1 MATLRRKIALSIL
14 GVVVGALTAL
24 AYTLS
29 HDSPCQPGPA
39 LTRGASTM
47 KAIVRRCYGPPD
59 VLALEEIAKPVPA
72 EDQLL
77 VRIRAASVNPADWHY
92 VRGEPYLLRMDAG
105 FGAPRNPRVGI
116 DFSGIVEAVGKD
128 VTRFE
133 PGDEVFGGSNGS
145 LAEYIVIDEDGNLT
159 RKPANISFD
168 EAAAVNVGA
177 LTSLQA
183 LRDGGGVK
191 AGQKV
196 LINGSS
202 GGVGTYA
209 VQLAKWL
216 GAEVTAVCST
226 RNVELVR
233 SLGADHVVDY
243 TKEDFTQGAARYDV
257 VMDNVVNRPILEI
270 RRILEPEGKYLI
282 VGGGGPDVDPWI
294 GAFKAA
300 IKAMVLSW
308 FVDQDLR
315 FFLSHWSAEDL
326 GTIAGLLESGKVR
339 SVIDRRYPLAEAA
352 EAMRYLEG
360 GRARGKVIVTM
371 NGGPESPGIL

>member
-1 MATLRRKIALSIL
+1 MATFRRKIALSVL
-14 GVVVGALTAL
+14 GVVVVGIAAL

-39 LTRGASTM
+39 LAKGATTM
-47 KAIVRRCYGPPD
+47 RAIVRRCYGPPD
-59 VLALEEIAKPVPA
+59 VLALEEIEKPAPA
-72 EDQLL
+72 HNQLL
-77 VRIRAASVNPADWHY
+77 VRIHAASINPADWHF

-105 FGAPRNPRVGI
+105 IGAPKNPRVGI
-116 DFSGIVEAVGKD
+116 DFAGVVEAVGKD

-133 PGDEVFGGSNGS
+133 PGDEVFGGSGGS
-145 LAEYIVIDEDGNLT
+145 LAEYIVIDEDANLT
-159 RKPANISFD
+159 RKPANITFD

-191 AGQKV
+191 PGQKV

-233 SLGADHVVDY
+233 SLGADHVIDY
-243 TKEDFTQGAARYDV
+243 TKEDFTQGAERYDV
-257 VMDNVVNRPILEI
+257 VMDNVVNRPILQI
-270 RRILEPEGKYLI
+270 RRVLKPEGKYLI

-300 IKAMVLSW
+300 IKAMVISW

-326 GTIAGLLESGKVR
+326 GTIAGLLASGKVR
-339 SVIDRRYPLAEAA
+339 SVIDRRYPLAEAGD
-352 EAMRYLEG
+352 AMRYLEG
-360 GRARGKVIVTM
+360 GRARGKVIITM
-371 NGGPESPGIL
+371 NGGAAAVP